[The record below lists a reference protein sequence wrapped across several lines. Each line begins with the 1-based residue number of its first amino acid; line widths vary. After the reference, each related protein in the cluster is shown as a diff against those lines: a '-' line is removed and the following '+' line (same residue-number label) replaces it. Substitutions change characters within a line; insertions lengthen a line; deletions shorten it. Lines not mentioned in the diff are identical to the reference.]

1 MFKYIISLFLVLSVA
16 MLSCLDD
23 DLRMASVYHPEESTS
38 VEPKVDAQF
47 TSPSY
52 PEYHSLEYSSEHI
65 TEELTHN
72 DDLDNSEDET
82 NKVVKELVT
91 KNTSNKKFIAEK
103 NPSALDSN
111 SQENYNY
118 RRVKS
123 TKQSPELFQY
133 KSSVLMRLS
142 AVNSRIAFVGVEN
155 PLATSESDE
164 LLNQDSSKETSENE
178 VKLLSDDDLIKILD
192 DAPEINTEP
201 LEISKPFNFNLQQQQ
216 AVSVSSVDANGEAV
230 AHARFTIENSSGNI
244 IKEGST
250 DKQGQYST
258 QLTQFG
264 NNPIYVR
271 FHTIGM
277 NPERVLINPEGGL

>member
-1 MFKYIISLFLVLSVA
+1 M
-16 MLSCLDD
+16 
-23 DLRMASVYHPEESTS
+23 
-38 VEPKVDAQF
+38 
-47 TSPSY
+47 
-52 PEYHSLEYSSEHI
+52 
-65 TEELTHN
+65 
-72 DDLDNSEDET
+72 
-82 NKVVKELVT
+82 
-91 KNTSNKKFIAEK
+91 
-103 NPSALDSN
+103 
-111 SQENYNY
+111 
-118 RRVKS
+118 
-123 TKQSPELFQY
+123 
-133 KSSVLMRLS
+133 
-142 AVNSRIAFVGVEN
+142 GVEN

-201 LEISKPFNFNLQQQQ
+201 LKISKPFNFNLQQKKT
-216 AVSVSSVDANGEAV
+216 VSVSSVDANGEAV